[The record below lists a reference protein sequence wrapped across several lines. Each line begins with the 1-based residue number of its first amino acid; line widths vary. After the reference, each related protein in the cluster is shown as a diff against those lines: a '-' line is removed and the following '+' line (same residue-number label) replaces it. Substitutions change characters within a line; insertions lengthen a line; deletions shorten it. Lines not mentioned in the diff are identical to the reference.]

1 MMYTNY
7 TPMTVVWIVVLQAL
21 LSFVHAKASKAVYGN
36 AIAKRN
42 LEISLQFILL
52 LFLVSK
58 YVELYALTLNHPK
71 LIEPQ
76 DWQLLPII
84 VSVYVFFQ
92 LMLLVKI
99 PTRIGASLLVIGMM
113 NVGFLSYLAIAST

>member
-21 LSFVHAKASKAVYGN
+21 LSFVHAKASKAVYGDE
-36 AIAKRN
+36 IAKRN
-42 LEISLQFILL
+42 LGISLQFILL
-52 LFLVSK
+52 LFLISK

-76 DWQLLPII
+76 DWHLLPVI

-92 LMLLVKI
+92 VMLLAQI
-99 PTRIGASLLVIGMM
+99 PTRIGMSLLVIGVM
-113 NVGFLSYLAIAST
+113 NVGFLSYLSIVST